1 MQDWSCKGRKFLDL
15 ESDMEHKDNMARLI
29 KKAVCGV
36 SGAKRIGSGKSCAGA
51 NAAGTERHIDVL
63 DGVRALAVGLVV
75 WFHFWQ
81 QSWLTPNA
89 AFHGSLSAYLGIQGF
104 GLERFVRCGYQFVDL
119 LILLSAFCNFYPYAR
134 SILLQEPWPD
144 TKRFYLKRAAR
155 ILPSYY
161 LSLLVMLVIMLGE
174 GVSIN
179 TFFWKDLVTH
189 IFCISPLFPD
199 TYLRTNFNGVLW
211 TVQIE
216 VLYYV
221 LLPWLAKLFRRWPA
235 LTCIGLWSCGLLSSN
250 YIASEKADMIRVL
263 GNQALTFAGCYANGM
278 ILCILYIT
286 IKRRQREN
294 RYTHLASTAAA
305 FLSVWYLHRMMGQLG
320 GAEAQVVQL
329 QQRFELSLVFSVFLL
344 SLFFAAGWVR
354 FLFANRTVR
363 FIAAVSYNLYIWHQ
377 LIAVK
382 CKVYHVPWWEG
393 DTPPN
398 KLGDTA
404 WMWKYQILIVVLS
417 VLVAS
422 VLTYGYEKPVAAF
435 LLKRSSREKSR
446 ENSGQKDA

>member
-1 MQDWSCKGRKFLDL
+1 
-15 ESDMEHKDNMARLI
+15 MERKDNTAQLMKNILRN
-29 KKAVCGV
+29 
-36 SGAKRIGSGKSCAGA
+36 GAGGKKRIENKASYAGI
-51 NAAGTERHIDVL
+51 NPAGVERHIDVL

-155 ILPSYY
+155 ILPTYY

-174 GVSIN
+174 GISIN
-179 TFFWKDLVTH
+179 AFFWKDLVTH
-189 IFCISPLFPD
+189 ILCISPIFPD
-199 TYLRTNFNGVLW
+199 TYLGTNFNGVLW

-216 VLYYV
+216 VLYYI

-235 LTCIGLWSCGLLSSN
+235 LTCIGLWGCGLLSSN
-250 YIASEKADMIRVL
+250 YIAYEKADMIRGL
-263 GNQALTFAGCYANGM
+263 GNQVLTFAGCYANGM

-286 IKRRQREN
+286 MKRQHKEN
-294 RYTHLASTAAA
+294 RYTRLAATAAA
-305 FLSVWYLHRMMGQLG
+305 FLAVWYLHRMMGQLG

-354 FLFANRTVR
+354 LLFANRAVR
-363 FIAAVSYNLYIWHQ
+363 FIAAISYNLYIWHQ
-377 LIAVK
+377 YIAVK
-382 CKVYHVPWWEG
+382 CKAYHIPWWEG

-398 KLGDTA
+398 MLGDTV

-417 VLVAS
+417 ILVAS
-422 VLTYGYEKPVAAF
+422 VLTYGYEKPVAAL
-435 LLKRSSREKSR
+435 LLKRNSRNGSEG
-446 ENSGQKDA
+446 NSGQKIA